1 MSDQNVIDGEMHDAP
16 QTDPKPQ
23 ERPIR
28 RNTFGETLETIGVTL
43 GDALQGRANVVMVR
57 VNDEMLRKLDL
68 LVEGEVAKSR
78 SEAAAYLI
86 SEGIQAKKDL
96 FDKIGA
102 LADQIAQLRNQL
114 RDTLK
119 KE

>member
-16 QTDPKPQ
+16 QDPKKDPTPR
-23 ERPIR
+23 RPS
-28 RNTFGETLETIGVTL
+28 FGETLETLGATL

-86 SEGIQAKKDL
+86 SEGIQAQKDL
-96 FDKIGA
+96 FDKIGS
-102 LADQIAQLRNQL
+102 LADQIAQLRTQL